1 MMRNKNEKQGSA
13 LKLVNFRM
21 PRAWDRQLKI
31 LADAKRT
38 TKTGLVFLLVE
49 QAWKR
54 FRAEQEGL

>member
-1 MMRNKNEKQGSA
+1 MRKENKKQGST

-21 PRAWDRQLKI
+21 PRAWDHQLKI
-31 LADAKRT
+31 LAAAKRT
-38 TKTGLVFLLVE
+38 TKTGMVFLLVE